1 MPGHDHDDDLIGLYW
16 TLSGP
21 VEVHVGR
28 EWSLFDFA
36 DRCRAAQ
43 AVGFRGLGI
52 WHADLE
58 HILQTRTLAE
68 VKGLMDDHG
77 IELLELEFLM
87 DWFLDPGDPARAAS
101 DATRALLFD
110 AAAALGAHHVKV
122 GNIPGTPCA
131 LPRLAERFAELCAD
145 AAGRHDARIVYEV
158 MPFDVNVPD
167 LDAAL
172 QVVEGAGPNAGIAID
187 TWHMSK
193 LGIAPADVA
202 RLPAERLAWV
212 ELSDGRR
219 EDMDDLVDE
228 TVNHRRLP
236 GEGEFDVHGYVD
248 ACRRAGYR
256 GPWGVEVLSAELRER
271 PMDEIFRRAYDTTI
285 AHVRTTPAPA

>member
-1 MPGHDHDDDLIGLYW
+1 MTDPDNDLIGLYW

-43 AVGFRGLGI
+43 EVGFRGLGL
-52 WHADLE
+52 WHTDLE
-58 HILQTRTLAE
+58 HILQTRTLPEMKAIME
-68 VKGLMDDHG
+68 DNG
-77 IELLELEFLM
+77 IDLLELEFLM
-87 DWFLDPGDPARAAS
+87 DWFVDPGDPARATS
-101 DATRALLFD
+101 DATRALLFE

-122 GNIPGTPCA
+122 GNIPGTPCETGV
-131 LPRLAERFAELCAD
+131 LAERFAELCAE
-145 AAGRHDARIVYEV
+145 AAERHDALIAYEI
-158 MPFDVNVPD
+158 MPFDVNVSD
-167 LDAAL
+167 LDTAL
-172 QVVEGAGPNAGIAID
+172 KVVEGAGANGGLAID

-193 LGIAPADVA
+193 LGISTAEVA
-202 RLPAERLAWV
+202 GLPSDRLTWV

-219 EDMDDLVDE
+219 ESMDDLVDE

-236 GEGEFDVHGYVD
+236 GEGEFDVQGYVD

-256 GPWGVEVLSAELRER
+256 GPWGVEVLSAELREL
-271 PMDEIFRRAYDTTI
+271 PMDEIFRKAYDTTI